1 MEVRKSIVEVVR
13 ALCLIHGKE
22 LTEDLVV
29 VWSIPLG
36 HLNDQEIVRGLERI
50 LTERTSGFMPVP
62 AEFLEYAITPKGCA
76 TIENEAEL
84 AWRELERIIRKVG
97 SYKSIYFQNSIIA
110 EWIRL
115 QGGWLAVCL
124 WLERELP
131 WKRKE
136 FISEYVS
143 LRKQNQQFDP
153 LVEGR
158 IDVQNRKFI
167 ALGNTSLN
175 IEFVGEFSKSEKEEI
190 IDQIKLTIQGTV
202 KTPGTLSE
210 HATHLLS

>member
-1 MEVRKSIVEVVR
+1 M
-13 ALCLIHGKE
+13 
-22 LTEDLVV
+22 
-29 VWSIPLG
+29 
-36 HLNDQEIVRGLERI
+36 
-50 LTERTSGFMPVP
+50 
-62 AEFLEYAITPKGCA
+62 
-76 TIENEAEL
+76 
-84 AWRELERIIRKVG
+84 
-97 SYKSIYFQNSIIA
+97 
-110 EWIRL
+110 
-115 QGGWLAVCL
+115 AVCL